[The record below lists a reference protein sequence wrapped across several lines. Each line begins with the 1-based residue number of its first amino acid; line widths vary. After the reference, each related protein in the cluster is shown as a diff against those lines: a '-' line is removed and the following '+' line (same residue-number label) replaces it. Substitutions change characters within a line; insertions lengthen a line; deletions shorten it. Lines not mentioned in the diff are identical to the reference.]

1 MINFLDLKD
10 TLQSII
16 KNKEVLQTDVL
27 SLDALR
33 AMVQLRNTSE
43 IEVGSGVKEPGNYL
57 NEIAEGAEGF
67 ASSEV
72 NIVLNDELFF
82 WGNDGNPMEY
92 VSTRDRFLRPR
103 GMGGENGDGGYTGIG
118 TRTVVAKHGL
128 PYYFLSIEDLKY
140 YVRCVRIPNIP
151 DTFDAEQIGKK
162 VTEWHLD
169 EYQISQ
175 EEYMT
180 LASFSKEDN
189 IWTSKY
195 FNEVPTMMCVVRL
208 WDDFENLLPKK
219 SYNVDKIMQES
230 IAGKSIK
237 NQLEKIYN
245 KDLEKFKKNDEILK
259 KKEKKI
265 IAQKNIMSQEDF
277 QKELT
282 SLRSEIINF
291 QREQVK
297 SRDNI
302 NKLRIGAT
310 NKLISKLSP
319 ILKEYAKENS
329 ISLILQKKNII
340 MGKKEL
346 DITDDVLKI
355 VDEKITKIKFD

>member
-1 MINFLDLKD
+1 
-10 TLQSII
+10 
-16 KNKEVLQTDVL
+16 
-27 SLDALR
+27 
-33 AMVQLRNTSE
+33 
-43 IEVGSGVKEPGNYL
+43 
-57 NEIAEGAEGF
+57 
-67 ASSEV
+67 
-72 NIVLNDELFF
+72 
-82 WGNDGNPMEY
+82 
-92 VSTRDRFLRPR
+92 
-103 GMGGENGDGGYTGIG
+103 
-118 TRTVVAKHGL
+118 
-128 PYYFLSIEDLKY
+128 
-140 YVRCVRIPNIP
+140 
-151 DTFDAEQIGKK
+151 
-162 VTEWHLD
+162 
-169 EYQISQ
+169 
-175 EEYMT
+175 
-180 LASFSKEDN
+180 
-189 IWTSKY
+189 
-195 FNEVPTMMCVVRL
+195 
-208 WDDFENLLPKK
+208 
-219 SYNVDKIMQES
+219 MQES

-319 ILKEYAKENS
+319 ILKEYAKKNS

-340 MGKKEL
+340 MGKKEIE
-346 DITDDVLKI
+346 ITDEILSLTNK
-355 VDEKITKIKFD
+355 EIKDIKVN